1 MLQRVWGLLHESVE
15 GYIEDEAMSRGAAIA
30 YYTIFS
36 IAPLLVIA
44 TAIAGL
50 AFGEEAVEGA
60 IAEPVPQPARRCG
73 AEAVQAMI
81 RAPATRPPAP
91 SPSSSAWSPCC

>member
-1 MLQRVWGLLHESVE
+1 MLHRVWTLLRDTVE
-15 GYIEDEAMSRGAAIA
+15 GYVNDGAMSRGAAIA

-50 AFGEEAVEGA
+50 AFGLKRSR
-60 IAEPVPQPARRCG
+60 VPLP
-73 AEAVQAMI
+73 
-81 RAPATRPPAP
+81 T
-91 SPSSSAWSPCC
+91 SSAACSVIVGQRPSRQ